1 MDRFAARFADLL
13 ESTAGKVRSLTID
26 RAERSVRIVAL
37 ALPAIVLGALAVVFL
52 FMTIHGALAVAL
64 GAAGAFGV
72 VGGLFVAGGVLLW
85 SKRIQREK
93 DLP

>member
-37 ALPAIVLGALAVVFL
+37 ALPAIVLGALTVVFL
-52 FMTIHGALAVAL
+52 FMTIHGALAVPL

-72 VGGLFVAGGVLLW
+72 VGGLFVAGGALLW